1 MKRSKRFTLR
11 RIILGFAAVAI
22 LAPAAQAKPTAV
34 KQQQPPVEVTAVELG
49 PGEIPYLSQRTLKVG
64 PGEVPYLDD
73 GTSTA
78 IVTHEPA
85 ATFNGDNDVTYGIVS
100 GAAIALLLAFGL
112 ALVAVRQTRKTR
124 LSPA

>member
-11 RIILGFAAVAI
+11 RIVLGFAAVAI

-34 KQQQPPVEVTAVELG
+34 KQQPPPVEVTAVELG
-49 PGEIPYLSQRTLKVG
+49 PGEIPYLSHGTLRVG

-73 GTSTA
+73 GTTTG

-85 ATFNGDNDVTYGIVS
+85 AAFNDDSDVAYGIVS

-112 ALVAVRQTRKTR
+112 AFVAVRQTRKTR